1 MKIGRASKVV
11 QACCRLHNI
20 CVQQRAPIKS
30 SARGAKVHRGDRN
43 GGFQDPPETTGHDS
57 VRNQRDGEQRI
68 RVRTSRQPRREQ
80 IVRDLEN
87 RRAWLT
93 QMLRLHK
100 MRRPRRSKFSYN
112 RTEDESLASRAR
124 SSTQA

>member
-1 MKIGRASKVV
+1 M
-11 QACCRLHNI
+11 
-20 CVQQRAPIKS
+20 
-30 SARGAKVHRGDRN
+30 
-43 GGFQDPPETTGHDS
+43 T
-57 VRNQRDGEQRI
+57 RDGEQRM

-124 SSTQA
+124 SSTQARRLTAGCAVRPGAGAAGSVRHGALAPTRAYTSKNHIIIRRAALCCAVQAGGDQSH